1 MSDMTETL
9 PPPNVDDEDI
19 IDISDPTRP
28 KVGKF
33 KLNGKVYLFAPAVPL
48 VNFAKLADLQRKVG
62 DEFRD
67 LDALWELWGLVMPP
81 ESVAQLKAAA
91 ADMFNPVDHRDMI
104 RIQRHM
110 VETWGKDQ
118 TGPSTPSSTGSDG
131 EPSGSTSTDGAQPEA
146 STPLT
151 SPPTGS

>member
-9 PPPNVDDEDI
+9 PPPNIDDEDI
-19 IDISDPTRP
+19 VDISDPNRP

-33 KLNGKVYLFAPAVPL
+33 KLNGKIYLFAPAVPL

-91 ADMFNPVDHRDMI
+91 ADMWNPIDTGDMI
-104 RIQRHM
+104 RVQRYM
-110 VETWGKDQ
+110 VETWGKGR
-118 TGPSTPSSTGSDG
+118 TAPSEPSSAGSG
-131 EPSGSTSTDGAQPEA
+131 AEPSGSTSTDGAQPVE

-151 SPPTGS
+151 SPLTGS